1 MDLERTNII
10 KIVGRLTNCDIKT
23 GNRKSDGMGY
33 VSVTASVTSD
43 INGEDNQFDVSFYAF
58 QSTKDGKENSL
69 YGTYLTMNELIGKK
83 VQIDGSM
90 SENRFYSMKQE
101 KMASSQR
108 LNGRFIKG
116 VSEQTRDEAT
126 FELGGFIMKTLA
138 EKTNKAGEVYA
149 YELALGQCNYSGNAM
164 SMLTVQINPNDREIV
179 MGAKNYKIA
188 QTVKVYGNLH
198 WITTQVSQKSENV
211 GGFGEAPV
219 RVFTN
224 HQRNFFM
231 TGGTAPETAPL
242 AYDTA
247 IINSLIETYKAK
259 DKQVELEAKSRA
271 NSGSAAPVSTEAP
284 ITQRQTSLI

>member
-10 KIVGRLTNCDIKT
+10 KIVGRLTNCEIKT

-43 INGEDNQFDVSFYAF
+43 ISGEDNQFEVSFYAF

-69 YGTYLTMNELIGKK
+69 YKTYITMNELIGKK
-83 VQIDGSM
+83 VQIDGSV
-90 SENRFYSMKQE
+90 SEARFYSTKQE
-101 KMASSQR
+101 KMVSGQR

-116 VSEQTRDEAT
+116 VSEQSRDEAT
-126 FELGGFIMKTLA
+126 FELGGFIMKTLT
-138 EKTNKAGEVYA
+138 EKTNKSGEVYA

-164 SMLTVQINPNDREIV
+164 SMLTVQVNPNDREIV
-179 MGAKNYKIA
+179 MGAKNYNLS

-198 WITTQVSQKSENV
+198 WITTQTTQKSENV

-231 TGGTAPETAPL
+231 TGGTAPEVAPA
-242 AYDTA
+242 AYDVA
-247 IINSLIETYKAK
+247 MINSLIEAYKAK
-259 DKQVELEAKSRA
+259 DKQLELEAKSRA
-271 NSGSAAPVSTEAP
+271 QKGSAAPVATEAP

>member
-1 MDLERTNII
+1 MDLERTNIV

-23 GNRKSDGMGY
+23 GIRKSDGMGY

-90 SENRFYSMKQE
+90 SENRFYSAKQE
-101 KMASSQR
+101 KMVSSQR

-138 EKTNKAGEVYA
+138 EKTNKAV
-149 YELALGQCNYSGNAM
+149 
-164 SMLTVQINPNDREIV
+164 
-179 MGAKNYKIA
+179 
-188 QTVKVYGNLH
+188 
-198 WITTQVSQKSENV
+198 
-211 GGFGEAPV
+211 
-219 RVFTN
+219 
-224 HQRNFFM
+224 
-231 TGGTAPETAPL
+231 
-242 AYDTA
+242 
-247 IINSLIETYKAK
+247 
-259 DKQVELEAKSRA
+259 
-271 NSGSAAPVSTEAP
+271 
-284 ITQRQTSLI
+284 

>member
-10 KIVGRLTNCDIKT
+10 KIVGRLTNCEIKT

-33 VSVTASVTSD
+33 ISVTASVTSD
-43 INGEDNQFDVSFYAF
+43 INGEDNQFEVSFYAF

-69 YGTYLTMNELIGKK
+69 YKTYITMNELIGKK
-83 VQIDGSM
+83 VQIDGSV
-90 SENRFYSMKQE
+90 SEARFYSTKQE
-101 KMASSQR
+101 KMVSGQR

-116 VSEQTRDEAT
+116 VPEQSRDEAT
-126 FELGGFIMKTLA
+126 FELGGFIMKTLT
-138 EKTNKAGEVYA
+138 EKTNKSGEVYA

-164 SMLTVQINPNDREIV
+164 SMLTVQVNPNDREIV
-179 MGAKNYKIA
+179 MGAKNYNLS
-188 QTVKVYGNLH
+188 QTVKVYGNLR
-198 WITTQVSQKSENV
+198 WITTQTTQKSENV

-231 TGGTAPETAPL
+231 TGGTAPEVAPA
-242 AYDTA
+242 AYDVA
-247 IINSLIETYKAK
+247 MINSLIESYKAK
-259 DKQVELEAKSRA
+259 DKQLELEAKSRA
-271 NSGSAAPVSTEAP
+271 QKGSAAPVATEAP

>member
-10 KIVGRLTNCDIKT
+10 KIVGRLTNCDVKT

-58 QSTKDGKENSL
+58 QATKDGKENSL
-69 YGTYLTMNELIGKK
+69 YASYLKMEELIGKK
-83 VQIDGSM
+83 VQIDGSI

-126 FELGGFIMKTLA
+126 FELGGFVMKTLT
-138 EKTNKAGEVYA
+138 EKTNKAGEVYM

-179 MGAKNYKIA
+179 MGAKNYNLS

-198 WITTQVSQKSENV
+198 WITTQTTQKSDNV

-242 AYDTA
+242 AYDVA
-247 IINSLIETYKAK
+247 MVNSLIETYKAK
-259 DKQVELEAKSRA
+259 DKQIEFDAKNRA
-271 NSGSAAPVSTEAP
+271 NSGSAAPVATEAP

>member
-1 MDLERTNII
+1 
-10 KIVGRLTNCDIKT
+10 
-23 GNRKSDGMGY
+23 
-33 VSVTASVTSD
+33 
-43 INGEDNQFDVSFYAF
+43 
-58 QSTKDGKENSL
+58 
-69 YGTYLTMNELIGKK
+69 MNELNGKK

-90 SENRFYSMKQE
+90 SENRFYSAKQE
-101 KMASSQR
+101 KMVSSQR

-259 DKQVELEAKSRA
+259 DKQVELEAKNRA